1 MRDSNLREGVL
12 CFRDL
17 DLERSVCESIGRLGV
32 EGGCGFG
39 VGGLEGEGVGLGWG
53 FGVEGVG

>member
-1 MRDSNLREGVL
+1 MLHNVGGFEGEGVGL
-12 CFRDL
+12 GSCGFG
-17 DLERSVCESIGRLGV
+17 VGGLGV